1 MRASLFCLVAIC
13 VGVSVGCEMKGI
25 EVTKSA
31 ESPATSTPPATA
43 LPAQQQGVA
52 QKAEVGVGIKG
63 DSLRTEEG
71 VGKIIASPAVALFNT
86 RERVVFEIQIPQALN
101 LYQASE
107 GNFPKTHEEFMEK
120 IIKANAIQ
128 LPELKPGMQY
138 RFRPDLG
145 ELWVEPMN
153 ST

>member
-13 VGVSVGCEMKGI
+13 VGGSIGCEMKGI
-25 EVTKSA
+25 EVTKSVEA
-31 ESPATSTPPATA
+31 PATSTPPATVP
-43 LPAQQQGVA
+43 PAQQQGVA

-63 DSLRTEEG
+63 DSLRDEEG

-86 RERVVFEIQIPQALN
+86 REKAVFEIQIPHALN
-101 LYQASE
+101 LYKALE
-107 GNFPKTHEEFMEK
+107 GDFPKTHEEFMEK

-145 ELWVEPMN
+145 ELWVEPIS